1 MRIGRERLIEIMGQ
15 LSGSFT
21 PEAVDDL
28 IPAYWE
34 PADYFSFKKNQNLW
48 NKVR

>member
-1 MRIGRERLIEIMGQ
+1 MEIMGQ
-15 LSGSFT
+15 LSGNFSL
-21 PEAVDDL
+21 EAVDDL
-28 IPAYWE
+28 IPCCWE